1 MFEMEN
7 EYEMETGNMKKNFQ
21 ATVENEKDK
30 MRKKIKKEMQFSMDL
45 KMNKERSNMLQ
56 EKLEFVKEVSFEK
69 NAELSKLRL
78 ENAELGRKQ
87 KVTGTSLQKS
97 EEEVEKLL
105 SLKNKDAFWPT
116 EMFGLRIQQRQS
128 ETDVKR
134 LMEELE
140 EMEIGLAKANEEIK
154 GLNSKKNFWSFITK
168 DDTSEVS

>member
-1 MFEMEN
+1 
-7 EYEMETGNMKKNFQ
+7 MKKNFQ

-56 EKLEFVKEVSFEK
+56 EKLEFVKGVSFEK

-97 EEEVEKLL
+97 EEEVENLL

-116 EMFGLRIQQRQS
+116 KMFGLRIQQRQS

-140 EMEIGLAKANEEIK
+140 EMEIGLAK
-154 GLNSKKNFWSFITK
+154 
-168 DDTSEVS
+168 